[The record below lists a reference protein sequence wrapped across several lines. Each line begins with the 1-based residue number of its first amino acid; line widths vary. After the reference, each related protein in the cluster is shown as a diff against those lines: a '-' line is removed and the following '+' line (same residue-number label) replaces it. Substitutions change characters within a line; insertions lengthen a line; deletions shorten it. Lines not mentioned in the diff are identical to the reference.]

1 MFAAQASGIVKRM
14 PVIEVDGLVKRY
26 GDLTA
31 VDGVSMTVNEG
42 EIFGILGPNGAGKT
56 TTVESITGLRRA
68 DAGRIRVLGLD
79 PVIDRDQLRRLV
91 GVQLQESRQPD
102 RITVEEAVNL
112 FASFYPDP
120 VDPHGLLA
128 ELGLAQA
135 RRRRFKELSGGMQQR
150 LSIALALVGNPQV
163 AVLDELTTGLDPH
176 ARRETWSL
184 IERVRDRGVTI
195 VLVTHIM
202 EEAERL
208 CDRLALLA
216 GGRVIASG
224 TPAALVAEVAAPQ
237 RIRFAVSSAVDL
249 SVIAALPEVTA
260 VEQRGTDMEVTGIG
274 DVLPALLG
282 LLSGMGVVA
291 HGLRV
296 NQGTLD
302 DAFLA
307 LTGRRVSD
315 DGSDLMEEKA

>member
-42 EIFGILGPNGAGKT
+42 DIFGILGPNGAGKT

-79 PVIDRDQLRRLV
+79 PVVDRDQLRRLV

-120 VDPHGLLA
+120 VDPPGLLA

-184 IERVRDRGVTI
+184 IERVRDRVVTI

-237 RIRFAVSSAVDL
+237 RIRFTVSSPVDL

-274 DVLPALLG
+274 DILPALLS
-282 LLSGMGVVA
+282 LLSGMDVVA

-307 LTGRRVSD
+307 LTGSRVSD

>member
-68 DAGRIRVLGLD
+68 DAGQIRVLGLD

-120 VDPHGLLA
+120 VDPPGLLA

-237 RIRFAVSSAVDL
+237 RIRFTVSSPVDL

-307 LTGRRVSD
+307 LTGSRVSD